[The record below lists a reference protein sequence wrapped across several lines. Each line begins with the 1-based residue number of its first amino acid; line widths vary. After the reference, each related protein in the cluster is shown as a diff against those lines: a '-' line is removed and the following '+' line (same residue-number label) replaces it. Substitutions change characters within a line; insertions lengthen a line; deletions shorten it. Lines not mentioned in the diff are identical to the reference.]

1 MDPQQ
6 ELFTALLTA
15 LRNAGYDVYDGHL
28 PAEGTPYPFIYLAD
42 SSTNE
47 TLTKPYVIGE
57 VTQSIHVYHNNVLK
71 RGTVSVILLDI
82 KNIARAIET
91 TANFGWTL
99 LEVNQ
104 TMLPDDT
111 TDQPLL
117 HGVIEARYKFT

>member
-28 PAEGTPYPFIYLAD
+28 PAEGTSYPFIYLAD

-82 KNIARAIET
+82 KNIARAIGT
-91 TANFGWTL
+91 TTNFGWTL